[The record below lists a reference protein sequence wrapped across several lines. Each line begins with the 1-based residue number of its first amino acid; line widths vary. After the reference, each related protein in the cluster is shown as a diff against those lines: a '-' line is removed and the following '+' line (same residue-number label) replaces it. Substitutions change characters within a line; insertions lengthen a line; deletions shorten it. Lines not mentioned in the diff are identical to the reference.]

1 MRGGNQKETHILA
14 FKGENNKTKN
24 QKKETQKGPSTFPHN
39 LFFSFI
45 KLPMTTFPFSS
56 I

>member
-24 QKKETQKGPSTFPHN
+24 QKKRDPKRTLN
-39 LFFSFI
+39 L
-45 KLPMTTFPFSS
+45 PPQPFLLLH
-56 I
+56 